1 VILLAL
7 LCAAVL
13 AASPGVAPSAA
24 ADPAPPAVGA
34 PAETPTPPPVRVIR
48 VAPQPTAVRLFA
60 SAEEAW
66 SASDAG
72 RLASLVDTT
81 RVRIALKPDAP
92 PTTALTRGAA
102 TFLFED
108 PMRLVSTKEFRIL
121 RVEVSD
127 KGTARAQA
135 LWVGDWGGRLGVRRV
150 RVLLTAGLDPSGWLL
165 TEVRASD

>member
-1 VILLAL
+1 MILLAL

-13 AASPGVAPSAA
+13 SAAPGAATPAA
-24 ADPAPPAVGA
+24 ADPAPPAPPPSEM
-34 PAETPTPPPVRVIR
+34 PAPPPVRAVR
-48 VAPQPTAVRLFA
+48 VAPQPTPVRLFA

-66 SASDAG
+66 SATDAE

-108 PMRLVSTKEFRIL
+108 PMRLVRTKEFRIL

-150 RVLLTAGLDPSGWLL
+150 RVLLTAGLDASGWLL